1 MTERSPDDLLS
12 DDILISCVGWQILR
26 KGATSYLKATA
37 AFTYLSVTDRSLA
50 SGKKMFDYLTEEQ
63 TRLFPRAAFE
73 AASEDS
79 RLSESSDCEFFEAD
93 PVFENYP

>member
-79 RLSESSDCEFFEAD
+79 RLSEFSGCGSFEAV
-93 PVFENYP
+93 PVLENYP